1 MVSERRATLIFIF
14 VVASAIAITSITL
27 YSLVAGF
34 SRFETLFLLIGSL
47 IVIWAMIFSFFEVR
61 RIASRSKSISEHEEI
76 DPDAPY
82 VVVVGPPTGNPYPH
96 HEEHAESAGF
106 DQGQLTSRL
115 PDLPYIRL
123 RLPWGR
129 RQKDTARKQAS

>member
-1 MVSERRATLIFIF
+1 MLTRKASRVAFTF
-14 VVASAIAITSITL
+14 VVASAVVITCITL

-61 RIASRSKSISEHEEI
+61 RIATGSKSISGHEKM
-76 DPDAPY
+76 DPDAPC
-82 VVVVGPPTGNPYPH
+82 VVIVEPPTGHPYPH
-96 HEEHAESAGF
+96 HEEHAGSAGF

-115 PDLPYIRL
+115 PDLFPPKR
-123 RLPWGR
+123 G
-129 RQKDTARKQAS
+129 